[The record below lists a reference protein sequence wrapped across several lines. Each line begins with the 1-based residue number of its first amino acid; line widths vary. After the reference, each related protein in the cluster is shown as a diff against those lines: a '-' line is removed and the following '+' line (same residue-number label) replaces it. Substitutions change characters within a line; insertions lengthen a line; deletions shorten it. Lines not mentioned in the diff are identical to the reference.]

1 MNLKELKESLTKLES
16 NHIYDYNKETKKIYK
31 FFASFYEKVE
41 AIDYLLK
48 TNQSNESQNI
58 SAFYDRRDQTNKT
71 ITIKNIQDTEEFI
84 KKYLN
89 IKFITTKLGDDDI
102 KIFETYSKKILQLL
116 NQIEMMFFS

>member
-71 ITIKNIQDTEEFI
+71 I
-84 KKYLN
+84 